1 MVVKTTVVQARSHTL
16 HAECHNGSISRLISG
31 LLAIC
36 FLLASLI
43 AIYEL
48 TKIPRPSLDSVDA
61 SRTIRT
67 IREYY
72 AALNEYMETGD
83 ASAVTQTVAPD
94 ALALVPEQ
102 GAMGEDSGL
111 LTYLLALR
119 STLPKLRFTVDR
131 IDAGGDLAIASVHI
145 AGRTDTS
152 AIVLGASAISNE
164 FFRVRDGRI
173 VQHWTTAPNMV
184 LQHPLTRLPM
194 RLKVNQPSQLAIA
207 GLTFPPGEKHPQPIE
222 GPAIVVI
229 QRGRLSLT
237 GNGSSQILDL
247 ATGGIS
253 VPGPNT
259 SASAG
264 PGQAIS
270 IPEDRAFVR
279 NSDSDVAQVLIATLA
294 YDPRQFSQHM
304 PGDLQ
309 SLPPAPNDMTL
320 MRWDRETVNGTMTV
334 RPLAFDDRVIP
345 PGTRELEIAWAVLGP
360 GASLPLPAEGEWAVA
375 HVISDRERSLSLD
388 QHDAGNVN
396 LVTNDRD
403 KPVVALVIRL
413 RASG

>member
-1 MVVKTTVVQARSHTL
+1 MVVKATVIYAGSRP
-16 HAECHNGSISRLISG
+16 AECGSGSPNRLTSG
-31 LLAIC
+31 LLAVF
-36 FLLASLI
+36 FLLASLL
-43 AIYEL
+43 AIYEVA
-48 TKIPRPSLDSVDA
+48 KVPRA
-61 SRTIRT
+61 SWETAHSSKSIQTVRAF
-67 IREYY
+67 Y
-72 AALNEYMETGD
+72 AALNAYMETGD

-145 AGRTDTS
+145 SGRADTS
-152 AIVLGASAISNE
+152 AALSGASEISYE

-173 VQHWTTAPNMV
+173 VQHWTTVPNMV
-184 LQHPLTRLPM
+184 LQHPLTKVPM
-194 RLKVNQPSQLAIA
+194 RLKVNQPSHLAIA
-207 GLTFPPGEKHPQPIE
+207 ELTFPPGKEHPQPID
-222 GPAIVVI
+222 GPALVVI

-270 IPEDRAFVR
+270 IPEERAFVR

-304 PGDLQ
+304 PGDLS
-309 SLPPAPNDMTL
+309 SLPPAPNDMTV
-320 MRWDRETVNGTMTV
+320 MGWDRETVNGTMTV

-345 PGTRELEIAWAVLGP
+345 PGTRELEITWAVLGP

-375 HVISDRERSLSLD
+375 HIVSGPGSSLPLD
-388 QHDAGNVN
+388 QHDTGRVN
-396 LVTNDRD
+396 LVTNERD
-403 KPVVALVIRL
+403 KPVVALVIQL